1 MNTLYLQLYSII
13 RVIKQMS
20 ISRTSQARA
29 TRLILSLTLA
39 ASVSACSLLS
49 GDAAKKD
56 ETEGLSAD
64 AIYQQAQTAVKS
76 TDYPRA
82 IRLYESLEARYPLG
96 IHAQQA
102 QLESAY
108 AYYKYDEPDTALDR
122 VDRFIRMNPSSKDM
136 AYALYLRGLVNFN
149 RGSSLVDRVFPRSIA
164 DLDIVRQKEAFHDFS
179 RVINRYPDSPYAKD
193 AQLRVQYLRNTLAE
207 SEVNVAK
214 YYMERGA
221 WLAAFN
227 RAEYAI
233 KHYQGSPVVIDAL
246 EIKVK
251 AAQQL
256 GKSDLATDSLRVLE
270 ANFPERAAKLKAGK

>member
-1 MNTLYLQLYSII
+1 
-13 RVIKQMS
+13 MS
-20 ISRTSQARA
+20 ISRTAPART
-29 TRLILSLTLA
+29 TRLALSILLA
-39 ASVSACSLLS
+39 ASLSACSMFTK
-49 GDAAKKD
+49 GPEKD

-64 AIYQQAQTAVKS
+64 TIYRQAQAAVKS

-96 IHAQQA
+96 VHAQQA

-122 VDRFIRMNPSSKDM
+122 VDRFIRMNPGSKEI

-164 DLDIVRQKEAFHDFS
+164 DLDIVRQKESFHDFS

-233 KHYQGSPVVIDAL
+233 KHYQGSPVIIDAL
-246 EIKVK
+246 EIKVR

-256 GKSDLATDSLRVLE
+256 GKADLAADSLRVLE
-270 ANFPERAAKLKAGK
+270 ANFPERAARLKAGR